1 MEYGKSLKMDI
12 SGGILSQ
19 SLSTK
24 GILGSLSSMF
34 TRPLSLRIPTLTKD
48 DSTPVN
54 KKGNHVNS
62 DNVKTDDDFIPSYDG
77 KDLKPIGNVDITSME
92 INGEL
97 DKEESR
103 IFRYLQSD
111 DGKATFAALRGE
123 FKDLLEVKGLLE
135 DKTRRT
141 DDATWDKLDSVLQ
154 RFSSTLLAFGRDRY
168 HYGSDLALMAEHTT
182 SYYNKRSKLDKL
194 TDDDWNSILGGV
206 EDLLYG
212 IYHASI
218 GNLETS
224 DYEAESLGIILDKL
238 LRGNET
244 SRIVRSPLMLSDEGL
259 DDNAYSPAEPTAYPL
274 EPLWPLETGP
284 SSSLKNLF
292 PFFKYWKDKA
302 DAFVNSEKEVNIT
315 MNIAK
320 FFEDINVTM
329 NDKTDTAELED
340 IVVKTMNR
348 ALGIAMSYDK

>member
-1 MEYGKSLKMDI
+1 MDI

-141 DDATWDKLDSVLQ
+141 DDATWD
-154 RFSSTLLAFGRDRY
+154 
-168 HYGSDLALMAEHTT
+168 
-182 SYYNKRSKLDKL
+182 
-194 TDDDWNSILGGV
+194 
-206 EDLLYG
+206 
-212 IYHASI
+212 
-218 GNLETS
+218 
-224 DYEAESLGIILDKL
+224 
-238 LRGNET
+238 
-244 SRIVRSPLMLSDEGL
+244 
-259 DDNAYSPAEPTAYPL
+259 
-274 EPLWPLETGP
+274 
-284 SSSLKNLF
+284 
-292 PFFKYWKDKA
+292 
-302 DAFVNSEKEVNIT
+302 
-315 MNIAK
+315 
-320 FFEDINVTM
+320 
-329 NDKTDTAELED
+329 
-340 IVVKTMNR
+340 
-348 ALGIAMSYDK
+348 

>member
-1 MEYGKSLKMDI
+1 MGLP
-12 SGGILSQ
+12 
-19 SLSTK
+19 
-24 GILGSLSSMF
+24 GSLSSMVN
-34 TRPLSLRIPTLTKD
+34 RPLSLRIPTIVD
-48 DSTPVN
+48 DEKN
-54 KKGNHVNS
+54 AHK
-62 DNVKTDDDFIPSYDG
+62 DNVKKELANNNKSEDDFIPAYDG
-77 KDLKPIGNVDITSME
+77 KDLKPIGNADVMSME
-92 INGEL
+92 LNGDL
-97 DKEESR
+97 DKEEAR
-103 IFRYLQSD
+103 ILRYLQSD
-111 DGKATFAALRGE
+111 GGKETFEALRGE

-135 DKTRRT
+135 DKSQRA
-141 DDATWDKLDSVLQ
+141 DDTTWDKLDSVLQ

-168 HYGSDLALMAEHTT
+168 HYGSDLALIAEHST
-182 SYYNKRSKLDKL
+182 SYYNKRTKLDKL

-206 EDLLYG
+206 EDLLSG

-238 LRGNET
+238 LRGNDT
-244 SRIVRSPLMLSDEGL
+244 ARIVRQPLLLPDEGV
-259 DDNAYSPAEPTAYPL
+259 DDNDYSPAEPTAYPL
-274 EPLWPLETGP
+274 EPLSPLETGP

-302 DAFVNSEKEVNIT
+302 EAFVNSEKEVNIT

>member
-1 MEYGKSLKMDI
+1 MHSLTLQANE
-12 SGGILSQ
+12 GLLGN
-19 SLSTK
+19 LSTM
-24 GILGSLSSMF
+24 SEQ
-34 TRPLSLRIPTLTKD
+34 PLTLRVPAMD
-48 DSTPVN
+48 
-54 KKGNHVNS
+54 
-62 DNVKTDDDFIPSYDG
+62 DDDFIPSYDG
-77 KDLKPIGNVDITSME
+77 KDLKPIGKADVTSME
-92 INGEL
+92 VNGEL
-97 DKEESR
+97 DKEEAR
-103 IFRYLQSD
+103 ILRYLQSEG
-111 DGKATFAALRGE
+111 GKETFEALRGE

-135 DKTRRT
+135 DKSHRA

-168 HYGSDLALMAEHTT
+168 HYGSDLALIAEHST
-182 SYYNKRSKLDKL
+182 SYYNKRSKLDNL
-194 TDDDWNSILGGV
+194 TDDDWSSILGGV
-206 EDLLYG
+206 EELLTG

-244 SRIVRSPLMLSDEGL
+244 ARIVRQPLILSDNDGEQPSFA
-259 DDNAYSPAEPTAYPL
+259 NPEATAYPL
-274 EPLWPLETGP
+274 EPLSPLETGP
-284 SSSLKNLF
+284 SSSLKSLF

-302 DAFVNSEKEVNIT
+302 EAFVNSEKEVNIT

-340 IVVKTMNR
+340 IVVKTLNR